1 MKKTK
6 ILNIIFLLYPIIDL
20 ITALQARYVNTS
32 LTVGLITRG
41 LFILFLFFYTVFLS
55 NGKKRLLTIIYS
67 LITFS
72 YITIYLYYRI
82 TFPIDLLI
90 KECSF
95 LFKVFSMPLV
105 LSYLYNFYQENKI
118 DSYMI
123 KRILLINTLVLLI
136 MLGLPLILN
145 IAYPSYPEIYHLDGS
160 MGLFYAANEISAIM
174 VILFPYLY
182 RTIKHSY
189 LWSVVIILGAG
200 IVLSIGTKS
209 VLIGIAITSIYC
221 LIRSI
226 ITRNRVVINIVLS
239 LSILLLCYFSPAFQ
253 NINTRKERIDN
264 TIASVN
270 VYAICYNTD
279 DKNVKDIIVSGR
291 DEFLSNNQNAFKD
304 ASLYQKIFGLGYT
317 QDEKLVEMDFVD
329 IFYRTGIIGFIIYLL
344 PFLYLAYIIL
354 KNTRYNLNISYFD
367 LLIPLMLGFGLSI
380 LSGHVL
386 LAPGVNI
393 YLILS
398 IILLL
403 NVTKHIEDNHEKKV
417 MYISTTGGH
426 LTELLNLKSLFKK
439 YPSVIVTE
447 KTESTLSLK
456 KKYPEVYYLR
466 FGSNRKNM
474 IAYLWR
480 LFINCWISLAI
491 YIKTRPDVIVSTG
504 AHFTGPM
511 LCLGKLFGSRIIF
524 IETLANTTKRSI
536 TGSVIYQF
544 ADLFIVQW
552 DSMLKVYKRAIKRG
566 GIK

>member
-145 IAYPSYPEIYHLDGS
+145 IAYPSYPKIYHLDGS

-189 LWSVVIILGAG
+189 LW
-200 IVLSIGTKS
+200 
-209 VLIGIAITSIYC
+209 
-221 LIRSI
+221 
-226 ITRNRVVINIVLS
+226 
-239 LSILLLCYFSPAFQ
+239 
-253 NINTRKERIDN
+253 
-264 TIASVN
+264 
-270 VYAICYNTD
+270 
-279 DKNVKDIIVSGR
+279 
-291 DEFLSNNQNAFKD
+291 
-304 ASLYQKIFGLGYT
+304 
-317 QDEKLVEMDFVD
+317 
-329 IFYRTGIIGFIIYLL
+329 
-344 PFLYLAYIIL
+344 
-354 KNTRYNLNISYFD
+354 
-367 LLIPLMLGFGLSI
+367 
-380 LSGHVL
+380 
-386 LAPGVNI
+386 
-393 YLILS
+393 
-398 IILLL
+398 
-403 NVTKHIEDNHEKKV
+403 
-417 MYISTTGGH
+417 
-426 LTELLNLKSLFKK
+426 
-439 YPSVIVTE
+439 
-447 KTESTLSLK
+447 
-456 KKYPEVYYLR
+456 
-466 FGSNRKNM
+466 
-474 IAYLWR
+474 
-480 LFINCWISLAI
+480 
-491 YIKTRPDVIVSTG
+491 
-504 AHFTGPM
+504 
-511 LCLGKLFGSRIIF
+511 
-524 IETLANTTKRSI
+524 
-536 TGSVIYQF
+536 
-544 ADLFIVQW
+544 
-552 DSMLKVYKRAIKRG
+552 
-566 GIK
+566 